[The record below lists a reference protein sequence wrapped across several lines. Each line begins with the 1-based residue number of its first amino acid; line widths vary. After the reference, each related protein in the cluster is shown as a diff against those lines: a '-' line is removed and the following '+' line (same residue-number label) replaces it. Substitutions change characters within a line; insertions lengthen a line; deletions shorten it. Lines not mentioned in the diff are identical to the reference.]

1 MGIKK
6 IIIPSPIPGPGGKEN
21 SKHAKNGG
29 KMGIFN
35 EKSKFVVYSII
46 FYPSNYLKNCCL
58 TLYEAFHTK
67 FLISGYFRG
76 VKLDF
81 SSNQGVK

>member
-6 IIIPSPIPGPGGKEN
+6 IIIPNPITGPGGREN

-46 FYPSNYLKNCCL
+46 FYPSNYLKNCFL
-58 TLYEAFHTK
+58 TLYEASHTN

-81 SSNQGVK
+81 